1 MRVLPV
7 TSAVRAPLACVSA
20 ASSRRTQSLRSPQSL
35 RQSTRS
41 LTGGRPAP
49 RLLGQRPA
57 YGLNQTTRQSK
68 LMLNCLLNMVFGGS
82 NNDDVKNIKSFHELK
97 ALDIDKQEVD
107 FSSFK
112 GQAVLVV
119 NVASK

>member
-1 MRVLPV
+1 MLYLCHGCLCPSVV
-7 TSAVRAPLACVSA
+7 CSCSVCA
-20 ASSRRTQSLRSPQSL
+20 ALKFLIFILRSTS
-35 RQSTRS
+35 S

-82 NNDDVKNIKSFHELK
+82 NNDDVKVRNPNCFYSLFFR
-97 ALDIDKQEVD
+97 DV
-107 FSSFK
+107 
-112 GQAVLVV
+112 
-119 NVASK
+119 